1 LFSWD
6 QAKNRSNQ
14 KKHGVSFEAA
24 IFVFDDPF
32 QISRVERIIEGEE
45 RWHTIGRAGG
55 MLLLLVVHT
64 LKEDSSGELDIRI
77 ISARR
82 ADKREREQYEEGP

>member
-1 LFSWD
+1 MFSWD
-6 QAKNRSNQ
+6 PAKNRSNQ

-24 IFVFDDPF
+24 TFVFDDPF
-32 QISRVERIIEGEE
+32 QISRLERIVEGEE

-64 LKEDSSGELDIRI
+64 FREVTTREADIRI
-77 ISARR
+77 ISARQ
-82 ADKREREQYEEGP
+82 ANKHERELYEEGA